1 MTSFLEIVILIS
13 GIILALSLV
22 GIAYRI
28 IVGPTLHD
36 KIVALDAFGVML
48 MGMIALTAVTLGSVY
63 YVPIILLIGT
73 LAFLST
79 ITFAKYLERNV
90 IIDDDRD
97 NDE

>member
-13 GIILALSLV
+13 GIVLALSLV

-48 MGMIALTAVTLGSVY
+48 MGMIALTAVTLGSIH

>member
-1 MTSFLEIVILIS
+1 MTTFLQIVILTS
-13 GIILALSLV
+13 GIIFALSLV
-22 GIAYRI
+22 GLAYRI

-48 MGMIALTAVTLGSVY
+48 MGMIAITAITLGSVY
-63 YVPIILLIGT
+63 FIPIILLIGT

-97 NDE
+97 LDE

>member
-1 MTSFLEIVILIS
+1 MTTFLQIVILTS
-13 GIILALSLV
+13 GIIFALSLV
-22 GIAYRI
+22 GLSYRI

-48 MGMIALTAVTLGSVY
+48 MGMIAITAITLGSVY
-63 YVPIILLIGT
+63 FIPIILLIGT

-97 NDE
+97 SDE

>member
-1 MTSFLEIVILIS
+1 MTSFLEIIILIS

>member
-1 MTSFLEIVILIS
+1 MTTFLSVIVIIS
-13 GIILALSLV
+13 TIIFALSLI
-22 GIAYRI
+22 GLAYRI

-36 KIVALDAFGVML
+36 KIVALDAFGIML
-48 MGMIALTAVTLGSVY
+48 MGMIALTAITLESIY
-63 YVPIILLIGT
+63 FIPIILLIGT

-79 ITFAKYLERNV
+79 IAFSKYLERNV

>member
-1 MTSFLEIVILIS
+1 MTTFLSVVVIIS
-13 GIILALSLV
+13 TIIFALSLI
-22 GIAYRI
+22 GLAYRI

-36 KIVALDAFGVML
+36 KIVALDAFGIML
-48 MGMIALTAVTLGSVY
+48 MGMIALTAITIGSIFFI
-63 YVPIILLIGT
+63 PIILLIGT

-79 ITFAKYLERNV
+79 IAFSKYLERNV

>member
-48 MGMIALTAVTLGSVY
+48 MGMIALTAVTLGSVH

>member
-1 MTSFLEIVILIS
+1 MTSFLEVVILIS

-48 MGMIALTAVTLGSVY
+48 MGMIALTAITLGSVH

>member
-1 MTSFLEIVILIS
+1 MTTFLQIVILTS
-13 GIILALSLV
+13 GIIFALSLV
-22 GIAYRI
+22 GLAYRI

-48 MGMIALTAVTLGSVY
+48 MGMIAITAITLGSVY
-63 YVPIILLIGT
+63 FIPIILLIGT

-97 NDE
+97 FDE

>member
-1 MTSFLEIVILIS
+1 MTTFLQIVILTS
-13 GIILALSLV
+13 GIIFALSLV
-22 GIAYRI
+22 GLAYRI

-48 MGMIALTAVTLGSVY
+48 MGMIAITAITLGSVY
-63 YVPIILLIGT
+63 FIPIILLIGT

-97 NDE
+97 SDE